1 MTQRTAQLIG
11 FSDGCEISI
20 TWNNVVV
27 FQDSVAAGGTRNE
40 LVVLAE
46 WSTDTEILGDVP
58 LTIECLSGSLH
69 FANIYVN
76 MFQAITEARFT
87 SQPEWTIYTPTE
99 QELFEDSSQ
108 LTDEQITVKYALTR
122 SDISQHLTVVELLSA
137 ENNFRQPFNA
147 TDLVPC
153 DGKKS
158 VTINGL
164 SYTRDDVAIY
174 AGTWHWSIHQG
185 EIFSCLFQVD
195 ASPQVQVNSPNNIN

>member
-20 TWNNVVV
+20 TWNNAEV
-27 FQDSVAAGGTRNE
+27 FRGSVPAVGTKDE

-69 FANIYVN
+69 FANIHMN
-76 MFQAITEARFT
+76 MFHAITQTRLT
-87 SQPEWTIYTPTE
+87 SQPDWTIYTPTE
-99 QELFEDSSQ
+99 EELLQDRTDLE
-108 LTDEQITVKYALTR
+108 DEQFVAKYALTKL
-122 SDISQHLTVVELLSA
+122 DIWQHLTVVELLST

-147 TDLVPC
+147 TDC
-153 DGKKS
+153 IATDGKKS
-158 VTINGL
+158 ITINAL
-164 SYTRDDVAIY
+164 SYTRDDVATY
-174 AGTWHWSIHQG
+174 PGTWHWRIRAG

-195 ASPQVQVNSPNNIN
+195 APVA

>member
-20 TWNNVVV
+20 TWNNAEV
-27 FQDSVAAGGTRNE
+27 FRGSVPAVGSKNE

-69 FANIYVN
+69 FANIYMN
-76 MFQAITEARFT
+76 MFQAITQTRLT
-87 SQPEWTIYTPTE
+87 SQPDWTIYTPTE
-99 QELFEDSSQ
+99 EELVQDRAYLE
-108 LTDEQITVKYALTR
+108 DEQFVAKYALTK
-122 SDISQHLTVVELLSA
+122 SDVWQHCTLVELLST
-137 ENNFRQPFNA
+137 ENNFRQPFYA
-147 TDLVPC
+147 TDFTAT

-164 SYTRDDVAIY
+164 SYTRDDVATY
-174 AGTWHWSIHQG
+174 AGAWQWLIRAG
-185 EIFSCLFQVD
+185 EIFSCLFRVD
-195 ASPQVQVNSPNNIN
+195 APVA